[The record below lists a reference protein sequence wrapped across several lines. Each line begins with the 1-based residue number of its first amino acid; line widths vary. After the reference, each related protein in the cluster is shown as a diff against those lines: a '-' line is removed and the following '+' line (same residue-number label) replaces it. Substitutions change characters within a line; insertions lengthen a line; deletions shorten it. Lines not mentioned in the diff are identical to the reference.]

1 MPGEEYGPLYRDPI
15 ELLKSAEVRL
25 MYAEWG
31 LTRTNLIAMCRRDQ
45 REKVAQKSISKSMA
59 GMPMC
64 DPKKDENGK
73 NVWKGERH
81 YDGETNSI
89 WCLDVEG
96 VERILV

>member
-1 MPGEEYGPLYRDPI
+1 M
-15 ELLKSAEVRL
+15 
-25 MYAEWG
+25 
-31 LTRTNLIAMCRRDQ
+31 
-45 REKVAQKSISKSMA
+45 AQKSISKSMA
-59 GMPMC
+59 GMPVC

-73 NVWKGERH
+73 NVWKRERH